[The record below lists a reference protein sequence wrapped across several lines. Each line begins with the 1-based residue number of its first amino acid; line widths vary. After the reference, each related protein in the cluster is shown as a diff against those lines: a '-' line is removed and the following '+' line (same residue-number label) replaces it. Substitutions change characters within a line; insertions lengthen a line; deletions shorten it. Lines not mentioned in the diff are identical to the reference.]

1 MKTREKRAL
10 LFNAQKYL
18 ILILGAVSFTGCYQ
32 ARQTFV
38 LNPEGDGKVHIDA
51 FLPIISLEQKPD
63 LKALHRQMEKGVKK
77 IVTKSSGVEAWSGVS
92 YELTEAGR
100 LHFKGTAYFPDI
112 SMLDIRDV
120 FQASM
125 TFLPDKEG
133 RRILL
138 LIQEKKEKRPPGG
151 KALTEEEIREKIK
164 TEKIKFHRARPLLA
178 GFLPDFKLEMLFH
191 LPGKVVSTVN
201 LKQYGEKSCG
211 VSLEGRHIL
220 EVIDSLASDE
230 TWWRRQAVSSS
241 NVIRDGFMADEEM
254 NERFLG
260 ERGPIKAVVSSSV
273 NEQFDYHVEVSAA
286 EKAGR
291 EWKKKLGIAD

>member
-1 MKTREKRAL
+1 VKTREKRAL

-125 TFLPDKEG
+125 TFLPDK
-133 RRILL
+133 RRPPHSSSYPG
-138 LIQEKKEKRPPGG
+138 EKR
-151 KALTEEEIREKIK
+151 EK
-164 TEKIKFHRARPLLA
+164 T
-178 GFLPDFKLEMLFH
+178 
-191 LPGKVVSTVN
+191 S
-201 LKQYGEKSCG
+201 
-211 VSLEGRHIL
+211 
-220 EVIDSLASDE
+220 
-230 TWWRRQAVSSS
+230 RRQSPDRRG
-241 NVIRDGFMADEEM
+241 NQ
-254 NERFLG
+254 G
-260 ERGPIKAVVSSSV
+260 EDKNGK
-273 NEQFDYHVEVSAA
+273 D
-286 EKAGR
+286 
-291 EWKKKLGIAD
+291 